1 MFANIFRKSRWQS
14 KTWLIIKIII
24 NVISASENWT
34 SSLDEGKI
42 IFGKSALYGIGL
54 AGQCRLRIKCR
65 KIGIVVTEGLS
76 KQNDG
81 NADQSHFQLT
91 VY

>member
-1 MFANIFRKSRWQS
+1 M
-14 KTWLIIKIII
+14 IIEII
-24 NVISASENWT
+24 ISASENWT

-42 IFGKSALYGIGL
+42 IFGKLALDGIGL

-65 KIGIVVTEGLS
+65 KIGIGVTGLS

-81 NADQSHFQLT
+81 NSDRSEFQQPFT
-91 VY
+91 K